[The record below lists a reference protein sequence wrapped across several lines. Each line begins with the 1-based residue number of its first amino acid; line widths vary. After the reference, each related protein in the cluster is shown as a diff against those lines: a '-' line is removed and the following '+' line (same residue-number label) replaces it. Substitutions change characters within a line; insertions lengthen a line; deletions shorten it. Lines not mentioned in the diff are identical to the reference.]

1 LRKTGR
7 CEIRSETK
15 MRMKEVKGRDEKTRK
30 KRKMQMMEE
39 VRWIVSN
46 PRQKSLSDLTV
57 PSR

>member
-1 LRKTGR
+1 
-7 CEIRSETK
+7 